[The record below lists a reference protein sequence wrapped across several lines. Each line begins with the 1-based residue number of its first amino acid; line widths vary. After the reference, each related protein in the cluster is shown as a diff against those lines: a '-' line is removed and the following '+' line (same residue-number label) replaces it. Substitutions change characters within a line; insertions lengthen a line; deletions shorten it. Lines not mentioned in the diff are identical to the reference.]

1 MKHKGSTLQTIT
13 NAKFTRAWAWAMLM
27 LAIALEICGLS
38 ILKAL
43 DNAGHGTAG
52 KVALVV
58 LMNISYFLMSLTLRQ
73 IAVGV
78 AYATW
83 EIVGGIGVL
92 LVSFVF
98 FDPHL
103 STAQYFGIAL
113 GFAGIVCI
121 ILGEEHAES
130 SDKSTE
136 SSLDSVDSATKKA

>member
-1 MKHKGSTLQTIT
+1 MQKST
-13 NAKFTRAWAWAMLM
+13 NATFTRARAWLT
-27 LAIALEICGLS
+27 LLSAIALEICGLS
-38 ILKAL
+38 LLKVFDA
-43 DNAGHGTAG
+43 AGHGALG
-52 KVALVV
+52 KVVLIL

-78 AYATW
+78 AYSTW

-121 ILGEEHAES
+121 ILGEEHGES
-130 SDKSTE
+130 RE
-136 SSLDSVDSATKKA
+136 SIDDSHDLGAK